1 MGTDTAHTQATQW
14 NDTTTTSQLD
24 PIMGYHI
31 SKILNDYRTSI
42 SPIVVQCLALFLR
55 WATSPSSSYELL
67 GLVAQ
72 PLFTVSPT
80 RITGAG
86 GPGTPG
92 PDPQTP
98 DPRESL

>member
-1 MGTDTAHTQATQW
+1 MPLLRSKNTGIVSQLEG
-14 NDTTTTSQLD
+14 NDTKQDLRYRSGSMGDSIIAHRTTAVSQ
-24 PIMGYHI
+24 
-31 SKILNDYRTSI
+31 
-42 SPIVVQCLALFLR
+42 VLFPCSLG

-86 GPGTPG
+86 VPGTPG